1 MFSRLKTSGVYHQ
14 LLRKFH
20 VHLEHGSSHCVAVCW
35 KKEMFANYCAIR
47 ESPLGNVTLFN
58 PKFTRGDN
66 RLVERAVY
74 TVSSSIGAECCSQQS
89 RSC

>member
-1 MFSRLKTSGVYHQ
+1 MFFRLKTSGVYHQ
-14 LLRKFH
+14 LLKVPCSPRAW
-20 VHLEHGSSHCVAVCW
+20 LQPLCCCQL
-35 KKEMFANYCAIR
+35 KKKFANYCAIR
-47 ESPLGNVTLFN
+47 ESPLGNVILFN

>member
-1 MFSRLKTSGVYHQ
+1 MFFRLKTSGVYHQ
-14 LLRKFH
+14 LLR
-20 VHLEHGSSHCVAVCW
+20 VPCSPRTWLQPLCCCLLE
-35 KKEMFANYCAIR
+35 KMFANYCAIR

-66 RLVERAVY
+66 RLAEHAVY
-74 TVSSSIGAECCSQQS
+74 TVSSSIGAENCSQQS